1 MLYQTLCGFSDSI
14 VTHSMRLLRVTIELL
29 YSGAQNAQNA
39 RGPIGRG
46 KQALLKL
53 FQTTT
58 PAFECSIRL
67 CVGAVFG
74 DNSIVTHSMRL
85 LRVTRTA
92 VYSSAMGTLIII
104 IIHVISCLLYCT
116 I

>member
-1 MLYQTLCGFSDSI
+1 MLYQTVCGFSDSI

-29 YSGAQNAQNA
+29 YSGAQNAQNV
-39 RGPIGRG
+39 RGPIGHG
-46 KQALLKL
+46 KQALLKLALL

-67 CVGAVFG
+67 CVGSVFG

-104 IIHVISCLLYCT
+104 IISCLLYCT